1 MSQLKPRLISISKS
15 GLSEP
20 KTADL
25 NLRIDAS
32 AVMGMAT
39 SAASARTAA
48 EHGAGLK
55 LTAMA
60 EIVRCPECGK
70 RLFDVEEPQPAYF
83 MIVIVCRYQP
93 RLRIVLPSNLMSVP
107 PREKLLPA
115 RVAVV

>member
-1 MSQLKPRLISISKS
+1 LIRRAAPKDLLMSQLKPRLISISKS

-55 LTAMA
+55 LTAM
-60 EIVRCPECGK
+60 ESRLGK
-70 RLFDVEEPQPAYF
+70 NFSQPAWQWSDRGGQAWGMRTRF
-83 MIVIVCRYQP
+83 FQGQ
-93 RLRIVLPSNLMSVP
+93 
-107 PREKLLPA
+107 
-115 RVAVV
+115 